1 MQTLECFCLKDKF
14 LTVAYIE
21 ITLLELNND
30 ARPTTFY
37 RNLIKDFSTQ

>member
-1 MQTLECFCLKDKF
+1 MQTIECLSVKDKF
-14 LTVAYIE
+14 LTVAFIE

-37 RNLIKDFSTQ
+37 RNAIKDFLTQ